1 MVHTNNITVS
11 IHKTNCKERLQNP
24 APRQSL
30 KQQHRA
36 SSLGRQPCRTALCML
51 IIIQLRERC
60 ACSKLGFTF
69 KDKNYQLQQP
79 EAMRQHTQRARVGKM
94 RNSYILAKYFLKEAT
109 DPPYPLPPLPI
120 SHSCPI
126 WYVLVTAA
134 TLAKLIKIKLCVL
147 CVACFLQGAGQQDP
161 CLSSISTHA
170 LCRIPA
176 RGRSRARG
184 CPNAAAWV
192 PLVPREA
199 GPQRGLG
206 KHLDDTKHLI
216 FNICSQEDQPW
227 GILHK
232 VFQRSQSFSRITR

>member
-11 IHKTNCKERLQNP
+11 IHKTNCKEHLQNP

-30 KQQHRA
+30 KQQQRA
-36 SSLGRQPCRTALCML
+36 SSLGGQPCRTALCML

-60 ACSKLGFTF
+60 DCSKLGFTF

-94 RNSYILAKYFLKEAT
+94 CNSYILAKYFPKEAT

-147 CVACFLQGAGQQDP
+147 RVFCKV
-161 CLSSISTHA
+161 
-170 LCRIPA
+170 
-176 RGRSRARG
+176 
-184 CPNAAAWV
+184 
-192 PLVPREA
+192 
-199 GPQRGLG
+199 LG
-206 KHLDDTKHLI
+206 
-216 FNICSQEDQPW
+216 
-227 GILHK
+227 
-232 VFQRSQSFSRITR
+232 SRIHASPPSPHMLYVASQPGEEAEREDALMQQPGFPWRPEEQGHSEAWANILTPNI